1 MNSFPALKLNIRHVL
16 TTPPPALNHVLPG
29 LLAGTVGALIAPG
42 GVGKTM
48 LLTQIGCAIAAGL
61 PILGGALTGSNVAPG
76 KVVLLL
82 AEEPAGV
89 LHHRLHGVTEQLKQ
103 SMAPP
108 SHDKLQ
114 DLLTHLDGNLDI
126 YPLSGRGS
134 LARFG
139 DGAEEYR
146 QLVALCKGARL
157 VIFDPLRR
165 FHDSDEND
173 TAAMTAIV
181 SKFERLAHD
190 TGAAVVIAHHANR
203 MSMTTGGG
211 EHAYA
216 SRGCTALTDGVRW
229 QANLSPVSEVLASEF
244 RIPKSELRQCVRLDT
259 PKTNYVGT
267 FETVVLR
274 KAQHSG
280 AMTLWQPEGTPKQS
294 SAPRKTRTSG
304 TTR

>member
-1 MNSFPALKLNIRHVL
+1 MSPLAALKLNIRHIL
-16 TTPPPALNHVLPG
+16 TTPPPALDHVLPG

-61 PILGGALTGSNVAPG
+61 PILGGALTGSNPAPG

-89 LHHRLHGVTEQLKQ
+89 VHHRLHGVAEQLKQ
-103 SMAPP
+103 SMALP
-108 SHDKLQ
+108 SHEKLQ
-114 DLLTHLDGNLDI
+114 DLLAHLEGNLDI
-126 YPLSGRGS
+126 YPLSGHGS
-134 LARFG
+134 LVHFG
-139 DGAEEYR
+139 DGKEEYGH
-146 QLVALCKGARL
+146 LVALCKGARL
-157 VIFDPLRR
+157 VVFDPLRR
-165 FHDSDEND
+165 FHDGDEND
-173 TAAMTAIV
+173 TATMTAIV
-181 SKFERLAHD
+181 NKFERLAHD
-190 TGAAVVIAHHANR
+190 TGAAVLIAHHANR

-229 QANLSPVSEVLASEF
+229 QANLSPVSELLASEF
-244 RIPKSELRQCVRLDT
+244 RIPKSELRQYVRLDT
-259 PKTNYVGT
+259 PKTNYVGS

-280 AMTLWQPEGTPKQS
+280 AMTLWPPAGTPKQS
-294 SAPRKTRTSG
+294 SAPRAARTSG
-304 TTR
+304 TK